1 MKIGSAAW
9 WKDRTALLVV
19 ALVCASLAWAF
30 GRVAGEWSSL
40 ILGVVVFV
48 ALFSDN
54 RRLRR
59 EVKRLNEGAARTE
72 R

>member
-30 GRVAGEWSSL
+30 GRAAGEWSSL

-59 EVKRLNEGAARTE
+59 EIKRLNEGEAPTE